1 MMNIS
6 LRKRNEDG
14 SLSTTHLA
22 LLVTLMM
29 LVLVGMLCVG
39 GLMFLRSIRRARKQ
53 AETDPELPVYEKRQS
68 NINRLTITAMPYK
81 GRESVITYSEKQN
94 LMDSPTS
101 PVPEIRITF
110 PDEIDESG
118 KQQSGRVVVV
128 RVGDHSVG
136 LEPVQEDL
144 PPYQQDASDRFDSLD
159 LRSHGRTEGEGRQ
172 ILLINLTTPHVK
184 TRLDRRYFR
193 SSTPRAPPS
202 HLATTDFTP

>member
-1 MMNIS
+1 MMNIN
-6 LRKRNEDG
+6 LIKRSDDG
-14 SLSTTHLA
+14 SLSSTHLA

-29 LVLVGMLCVG
+29 LVLLGMLCIG
-39 GLMFLRSIRRARKQ
+39 GLMFLRSVRRARKQ

-68 NINRLTITAMPYK
+68 NLNRLTITAMPYK

-94 LMDSPTS
+94 LMDSPPAS

-136 LEPVQEDL
+136 LEPVHENL
-144 PPYQQDASDRFDSLD
+144 PPYQRDASDRFDSLD
-159 LRSHGRTEGEGRQ
+159 L
-172 ILLINLTTPHVK
+172 
-184 TRLDRRYFR
+184 DRMGGLKEKDDKYY
-193 SSTPRAPPS
+193 S
-202 HLATTDFTP
+202 